1 MTETPTTTAASP
13 PRPSGKWLARID
25 QQLENASDWA
35 NPILVKEARQAL
47 KSQQF
52 VIWFLLLLVGC
63 WVVTIGGLAI
73 IGPSA
78 YYASSGGQMY
88 QWYAWMLAFPLLVVV
103 PFSAFRSLASEQ
115 EENTRDVLTVSA
127 LTPSQVV
134 SGKLGSAALQMLIYL
149 SAIAPCLGF
158 TYLLRGIDA
167 LTLVLLP
174 TLAVLASLG
183 LSMIGI
189 FLASLTT
196 LKYLQILL
204 SVAFVGLLLTLFWN
218 TLWIIEE
225 FINNGYR
232 FYQDNGF
239 WMVMGGLLTFYFT
252 TFLIAYFAAVACN
265 TFTSANRSTP
275 LRVAV
280 LIQQAAFIGWVAA
293 MGFWQKE
300 SGVAAIMYLF
310 AMVYWTFV
318 GMIITGEKP
327 ILSPRVRRTLPSS
340 ELGRLFFT
348 WLTPGPGTGY
358 FFVLANMSFC
368 LLLAMFTM
376 RLFPGRFGIGS
387 REVISLSML
396 FMTAYAIA
404 YLGLGRLL
412 IVGLRRLAE
421 LSLLGGFLIHLLLLL
436 AGGALP
442 YVIQASSNRF
452 RGDGFSYLHI
462 TSPVAIF
469 WDIERGRI
477 SSTEMLTTAIV
488 VGAAALSMLL
498 INLVMTAHE
507 IRQTRLPLPQR
518 VWEDDLLLN
527 PAEEQK
533 PTNPWGDTKA
543 SPPAQDG

>member
-1 MTETPTTTAASP
+1 
-13 PRPSGKWLARID
+13 
-25 QQLENASDWA
+25 
-35 NPILVKEARQAL
+35 
-47 KSQQF
+47 
-52 VIWFLLLLVGC
+52 
-63 WVVTIGGLAI
+63 
-73 IGPSA
+73 
-78 YYASSGGQMY
+78 MY

-174 TLAVLASLG
+174 ALAVLVSLG

-196 LKYLQILL
+196 QKYLQILL
-204 SVAFVGLLLTLFWN
+204 SVAFIGVLLTFFWN
-218 TLWIIEE
+218 TFWFVEE

-232 FYQDNGF
+232 LYQDDGF
-239 WMVMGGLLTFYFT
+239 WMGTGALLTLYLT
-252 TFLIAYFAAVACN
+252 TFPIIYFAAVACN

-275 LRVAV
+275 LRIAV
-280 LIQQAAFIGWVAA
+280 LIQQAAFIGWVAGIA
-293 MGFWQKE
+293 FTEKE

-310 AMVYWTFV
+310 ALAYWTFV
-318 GMIITGEKP
+318 GMIVTGEKP
-327 ILSPRVRRTLPSS
+327 ILSPRVRRTLPESS
-340 ELGRLFFT
+340 LGRLFFT

-358 FFVLANMSFC
+358 FFVLANISFC
-368 LLLAMFTM
+368 LLLAMACMWLIFLRM
-376 RLFPGRFGIGS
+376 SLGRIELFS
-387 REVISLSML
+387 QLML
-396 FMTAYAIA
+396 FMTAYAVA

-412 IVGLRRLAE
+412 IVALRRVAP

-442 YVIQASSNRF
+442 YVVQASSTRF
-452 RGDGFSYLHI
+452 RSDGFSYLHI
-462 TSPVAIF
+462 PSPVAIF
-469 WDIERGRI
+469 WDLERARI
-477 SSTEMLTTAIV
+477 SPTEMLTTGIV

-498 INLVMTAHE
+498 VNIVMTAHE
-507 IRQTRLPLPQR
+507 IRQTRTPLPQR
-518 VWEDDLLLN
+518 VLEDDLLLS
-527 PAEEQK
+527 PPEERK
-533 PTNPWGDTKA
+533 PTNPWGDIRDA
-543 SPPAQDG
+543 PPDR